1 MADRGGDEEEEEREE
16 RGKKEERNEG
26 EEMVCPIISLSVERA
41 MARRVGQAATVTIL
55 VTNLS
60 PQPARLARLWVKA
73 GEAVTLPED
82 VQPGSQE
89 VGTAHRFTVFSQPTN
104 YT

>member
-1 MADRGGDEEEEEREE
+1 MEEREE
-16 RGKKEERNEG
+16 RKEKEEKLF
-26 EEMVCPIISLSVERA
+26 PIISLSVERA
-41 MARRVGQAATVTIL
+41 MARRAGQAATVTIL

-60 PQPARLARLWVKA
+60 LQPARLARLWVKA

-89 VGTAHRFTVFSQPTN
+89 VGTAHLAKIDFTVSSRPTK